1 MFLRCNERFKNGKD
15 HRYWNIVENKRTSSG
30 RIVQRQVL
38 YLGEIS
44 NNQQDTWRKAI
55 EVFEDGQEQPKQML
69 FYPEDTPSPSHNE
82 VHDVVHVK
90 LNELQIKNPRQWGA
104 CWLFCE
110 LWDLLELE
118 RFWADKLLPGRKGT
132 RWLNVFK
139 TLTAYRLIDPGSEW
153 RLHRLWYEQSA
164 MGDLLGE
171 DYGLVQKDKLYRCL
185 DKLVEHK
192 EDLFSFLRQRWH
204 NMFNA
209 KFDILLYDLTS
220 TYFECDP
227 PGVGLRK
234 FGYSRDKRSDCVQV
248 VIALIVTPEGFPLAY
263 EVMPGNTKDSNTLE
277 MFLQKVEDQYGKSN
291 RTWLM
296 DRGIPTEETIEK
308 MKGSEYPIKYLIGT
322 PKGRLTKLEKRFLD
336 KPWEEVRDKVKV
348 KLLKDDGELYILVE
362 SADRINKER
371 SMRRRRLKKLLERLR
386 QLQDQSNSRDQLLL
400 KIGAA
405 KKEAGRAYSLV
416 KINLPD
422 AKGVVNKETFTFSLD
437 KEKLLKVMR
446 KEGKYLLR
454 SNLTTTDPG
463 LLWKQYMLLGEVE
476 QAFKEVKGDL
486 LIRPIHHQRD
496 DRIEAHI
503 FVAFQAYCLNVT
515 LKQKL
520 KSLAPGLTPRAV
532 IEKFKKMQM
541 LDVHLPT
548 TDGKQL
554 ILTRYTQP
562 EKEHKMLLSQ
572 MKLSLPKQP
581 PPKIT
586 SNEET
591 IMK

>member
-30 RIVQRQVL
+30 RVVQRQVL

-44 NNQQDTWRKAI
+44 DNQQDAWRKAI
-55 EVFEDGQEQPKQML
+55 EVFEDGQEQPKQMIL
-69 FYPEDTPSPSHNE
+69 FPEDTPSYKG
-82 VHDVVHVK
+82 VQDVIHVK

-110 LWDLLELE
+110 LWSLLDLD

-132 RWLNVFK
+132 CWLNVFK
-139 TLTAYRLIDPGSEW
+139 ALTAYRLIDPGSEW
-153 RLHRLWYEQSA
+153 RLHRSWYEQSA

-185 DKLVEHK
+185 DKLLEHK
-192 EDLFSFLRQRWH
+192 EDLFSFLRERWH

-209 KFDILLYDLTS
+209 KFDVLLYDLTS

-227 PGVGLRK
+227 PSAGLRK

-296 DRGIPTEETIEK
+296 DRGIPTEDAIEK
-308 MKGSEYPIKYLIGT
+308 MKDTEYSIKYLIGT
-322 PKGRLTKLEKRFLD
+322 PKGRLTKLEKKFLD

-348 KLLKDDGELYILVE
+348 KLLKEDGELYVLVE
-362 SADRINKER
+362 SADRVNKER
-371 SMRRRRLKKLLERLR
+371 SMRKRRLKKLLERLK

-405 KKEAGRAYSLV
+405 KKDAGRSYSLV
-416 KINLPD
+416 KIDLPD
-422 AKGVVNKETFTFSLD
+422 AKEVVNKETFTFSLD
-437 KEKLLKVMR
+437 KDKLRKVMR

-454 SNLTTTDPG
+454 SNLTATDPG

-476 QAFKEVKGDL
+476 QAFKEIKGDL
-486 LIRPIHHQRD
+486 LIRPIHHQKD
-496 DRIEAHI
+496 TRIEAHI

-515 LKQKL
+515 LKQRL
-520 KSLAPGLTPRAV
+520 KWLATGLTPRAV

-541 LDVHLPT
+541 LDIHLPT

-554 ILTRYTQP
+554 VLTRYTQP
-562 EKEHKMLLSQ
+562 EKEHKMLLNQ
-572 MKLSLPKQP
+572 MKLNLPKQP

-586 SNEET
+586 SNGEA
-591 IMK
+591 IAK